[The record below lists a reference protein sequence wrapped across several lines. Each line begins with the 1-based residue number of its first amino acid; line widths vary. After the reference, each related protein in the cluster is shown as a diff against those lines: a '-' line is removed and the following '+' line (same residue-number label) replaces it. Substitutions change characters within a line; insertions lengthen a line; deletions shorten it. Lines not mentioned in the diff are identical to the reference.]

1 MDVIALNSI
10 GIMNAVATLGTA
22 LTENQAELLKK
33 HTKRVLIN
41 FDSDNAG
48 QTATERALSM
58 FEKVDLATKVV
69 SLDNA
74 KDPDEYIKNFG
85 KDAYI
90 QALSESKNVFEFR
103 MNRILKKY
111 DLSQIEEK
119 IEAAKELVDLIA
131 KIDSAVTRDI
141 YARMAAERLE
151 ISAEAIILDI
161 LRMEESE

>member
-1 MDVIALNSI
+1 M
-10 GIMNAVATLGTA
+10 
-22 LTENQAELLKK
+22 
-33 HTKRVLIN
+33 IN

-48 QTATERALSM
+48 QTATERALTI
-58 FEKVDLATKVV
+58 FEKIGLAANVV

-90 QALSESKNVFEFR
+90 QALSESKNGFEFR

-119 IEAAKELVDLIA
+119 IEAAKEIVLLIA
-131 KIDSAVTRDI
+131 ETDSAVTKDI
-141 YARMAAERLE
+141 YARMASERLE
-151 ISAEAIILDI
+151 ISAEAIIRDI
-161 LRMEESE
+161 LRMEESK